1 MMPRAGSDLL
11 GKKKRVL
18 ELRSLWLLPV
28 SVIWWYTVIINDFV
42 KMR

>member
-11 GKKKRVL
+11 GKEKRVL

-28 SVIWWYTVIINDFV
+28 SVIWW
-42 KMR
+42 